1 MMTKLFICNE
11 SRIHHHDAV
20 LEGCDFLDCYDRI
33 AHNVTGVSLRAW
45 GVPQPAINILLETM
59 ETMRFFLRTGF
70 GESTQSYGGT
80 HEERLAGFGQGNA
93 ASGPGFTALSS
104 LIVNAYLRDGYGAQI
119 YLSFYKQLL
128 ILAAIM
134 YVDDTN
140 LIHWSSTPNCNPKQ
154 LIAAAQTA
162 TYAWGGF
169 AIATG
174 AAMKPEKCYAY
185 FLSYWFDKGRVKMR
199 TIGSLPTPTALIAM
213 PDGSTAPSH
222 LRVPLPDGI

>member
-1 MMTKLFICNE
+1 MMKIFICNE

-33 AHNVTGVSLRAW
+33 AHNVAGVSLRAW

-119 YLSFYKQLL
+119 YSSFYKRLL
-128 ILAAIM
+128 ILAAL
-134 YVDDTN
+134 TTPT
-140 LIHWSSTPNCNPKQ
+140 SSIG
-154 LIAAAQTA
+154 LAHRIA
-162 TYAWGGF
+162 
-169 AIATG
+169 I
-174 AAMKPEKCYAY
+174 P
-185 FLSYWFDKGRVKMR
+185 SN
-199 TIGSLPTPTALIAM
+199 SLPRPRLQHM
-213 PDGSTAPSH
+213 HGEG
-222 LRVPLPDGI
+222 LRSQLELQ